1 MTRRAAGVRA
11 ATRAPDTSTPE
22 GRQVVIL
29 ASAGGWHTDELVRA
43 VSARGLVPLLLPWEG
58 NVGRMGMG
66 RGVSNAGHLLHEARA
81 VLPRIIPSGSLEQ
94 IIYRVDTLHRLEE
107 MGVRTMNSARAIE
120 RTVDKAWTSAILEE
134 AGLPTPDTVACET
147 PEAAFE
153 AFRAMGDVVV
163 KPLFGSMG
171 MGMSRI
177 TDEDLAWRVF
187 RVIETV
193 RGVYYLQRF
202 IPHGGR
208 DVRAFVVGEQV
219 LGAIERRSEGWRTN
233 FSRGG
238 EVAPFSLPPEWADLA
253 LRAARAVGAEYAGV
267 DLLPSQDGRVYVLE
281 VNGIPGWEGLQKAT
295 GIDVASAVVDQL
307 LGAKQRA
314 TRTGRQLA
322 T

>member
-1 MTRRAAGVRA
+1 M
-11 ATRAPDTSTPE
+11 
-22 GRQVVIL
+22 QVVIL
-29 ASAGGWHTDELVRA
+29 ASTGGWHTDELVRA

-58 NVGRMGMG
+58 NVGRMGEAAG
-66 RGVSNAGHLLHEARA
+66 ISNAGHLLHRARA
-81 VLPRIIPSGSLEQ
+81 VLPRIIPGGSLEQ

-107 MGVRTMNSARAIE
+107 AGVRVMNSARAIE

-171 MGMSRI
+171 MGMSRV
-177 TDEDLAWRVF
+177 TDEDMAWRVF
-187 RVIETV
+187 RVIETI

-208 DVRAFVVGEQV
+208 DIRVFVVGERV

-238 EVAPFSLPPEWADLA
+238 RVASITLPAAWADLA

-267 DLLPSQDGRVYVLE
+267 DLLPSEDGRIHVLE

-295 GIDVASAVVDQL
+295 SIDVAGAVVDQL
-307 LGAKQRA
+307 LSVTRRA